1 MSHSVFTVVAV
12 IDPHRLESLRKVLDT
27 IGSDP
32 AANPY
37 LPFGQV
43 GGLHFASFVIFECP
57 DALKHVPRFKD
68 PILVFE
74 NNIDG
79 EGRTSQKTYLAQLIA
94 SGPGIDDVYEHCVD
108 YPGRG
113 ASPESKVQYLLK
125 RVRKA
130 QLYHVGTPYRTVG
143 SIKEDAEGRRRWDRA
158 LEELMRP
165 SLPAQL
171 LTPAAG
177 TEERWIWERL
187 RQRIKWA
194 GFGLI
199 AGLIVRGLWRH
210 TVSVS
215 RLSADLGL
223 LAPLLPHWLSRSY
236 PHWPALLVFL
246 LFAGSL
252 AFFAM
257 ADSRIRDPERL
268 RIPQW
273 MPLAIA
279 AFVLGIAVQ
288 ASWEVRRPLAL
299 LLLLTPIPAC
309 LWLAALGD
317 MSYNRRERLEE
328 LGTAGEVM
336 SPASVLS
343 RLHRLTR
350 QALDRPHGVGDGKPP
365 LWRRLWNWKWWAIA
379 WLGVWIFILVVRRL
393 TVTGHD
399 DRLAELVAGLF
410 LIKAW
415 WLSALS
421 GWSPLNPLK
430 PKWHPKI
437 FGFIVLAPVA
447 GDFVTRLILLF
458 EWSPWWMAAAVLGGL
473 LLLWAVPLP
482 SPPDLSEPRSAASL
496 AALRDQEDLDVQ
508 NHMAAMVVLR
518 QGLLRPTL
526 LKVFLWTLNSLFF
539 RAVLPDVFRGKLFG
553 LPTVQFCQWV
563 LLDSRRYL
571 FLSNYDH
578 SWTRYLDDFGLQLTT
593 GIQKIWGE
601 GQGNPGTSN
610 LDGFKDFAR
619 TTMVPHSVWYKAYP
633 GLSLVQIWNNE
644 QIRRRFRQSGD
655 DESAVVLLRRFA
667 AGPRIQNAFSK

>member
-12 IDPHRLESLRKVLDT
+12 IKPDRLESLRKVLDT
-27 IGSDP
+27 IEADP

-37 LPFGQV
+37 LPFGQL

-57 DALKHVPRFKD
+57 DALEDVPRFKD

-79 EGRTSQKTYLAQLIA
+79 AGRMSQKTYLAQLIA
-94 SGPGIDDVYEHCVD
+94 SGSGIDDVYEHCVD

-113 ASPESKVQYLLK
+113 ASPESKLQYLLK
-125 RVRKA
+125 RVRTP
-130 QLYHVGTPYRTVG
+130 QLYHVGTPYRTVR
-143 SIKEDAEGRRRWDRA
+143 SIKEDADRRRRWDLA
-158 LEELMRP
+158 LEDLMRP
-165 SLPAQL
+165 WLPAQL

-199 AGLIVRGLWRH
+199 AGLFVRGLWRH
-210 TVSVS
+210 TVSFS
-215 RLSADLGL
+215 RLPADPGL
-223 LAPLLPHWLSRSY
+223 LSSLLPHWLSRFY
-236 PHWPALLVFL
+236 PHWPSLVAFL
-246 LFAGSL
+246 LFAGSV

-257 ADSRIRDPERL
+257 ADSRVRDPERL

-273 MPLAIA
+273 MPLEIA

-288 ASWEVRRPLAL
+288 ALWGVRRPLAL
-299 LLLLTPIPAC
+299 LLLVMPIPAC

-328 LGTAGEVM
+328 LGAAGEMMTPV
-336 SPASVLS
+336 SVLT
-343 RLHRLTR
+343 RLKLQSH
-350 QALDRPHGVGDGKPP
+350 AISDGGPP
-365 LWRRLWNWKWWAIA
+365 VWRRLWNWKWWAVA
-379 WLGVWIFILVVRRL
+379 WFGVWIFILVAGRPAMTGYEDRL
-393 TVTGHD
+393 T
-399 DRLAELVAGLF
+399 EFVAGLF
-410 LIKAW
+410 FLKAW
-415 WLSALS
+415 WLSVLN

-430 PKWHPKI
+430 PKWHSKI
-437 FGFIVLAPVA
+437 FGFVIVAPLA
-447 GDFVTRLILLF
+447 GFFGTRLLLLF
-458 EWSPWWMAAAVLGGL
+458 EWSPLWMAAAVLGGL
-473 LLLWAVPLP
+473 LLMWAVPLP
-482 SPPDLSEPRSAASL
+482 SPPAVSKRPSAACL
-496 AALRDQEDLDVQ
+496 AVLRDQEDLDVQ

-518 QGLLRPTL
+518 KGLLRPQL
-526 LKVFLWTLNSLFF
+526 LKAFLWTLNWLFF
-539 RAVLPDVFRGKLFG
+539 RAMLPDVFRGKLFG

-593 GIQKIWGE
+593 GIEKIWGQ

-619 TTMVPHSVWYKAYP
+619 TTMVPHSVWYRACP

-644 QIRRRFRQSGD
+644 QIRRKFRQTGD
-655 DESAVVLLRRFA
+655 DENDVVLLRRFA